1 MTNRSPRIAAM
12 IAVCSLGMVAC
23 DSPTSLPTRPTAP
36 GAASRSI
43 TVQSDLGTEIQT
55 LIATGFPKGQA
66 TAIGAMWDKVLRDL
80 AKEPKTTL
88 KGKVVPGNSGRSSLA
103 KVASYIKLKT
113 GDALPPS
120 GETQAHFAAR
130 LVLDM
135 SLYVYGGPAT
145 TPPVLTTT
153 SDVAL
158 ELVQPGVTTTVVTPA
173 KLAAVV
179 FPSGAVA
186 EPTVVV
192 ITPDPAYY
200 PTDCTGPLDT
210 QLCQYPLFY
219 HFNVFPDVKL
229 GTPAKVQVCHVDAGS
244 YRRPLADHDRFLV
257 AHEKPANPADYS
269 AGSTFDG
276 NIEVLAKAVMNVA
289 NCPAN
294 GGTTYNP
301 PIALGQSPLD
311 RLQRVAMGV
320 VNGMVRAAT
329 SIFVPNDVYAIDIGG
344 GGFAEFFS
352 TFGIVDP
359 QSIPDLAQSPT
370 LYFAPTQTT
379 LATGQPIPLRAWSV
393 TNLGSG
399 TSGAFTS
406 QIIIATDTGLMS
418 PLVTVSLA
426 GAASLVPGANF
437 PYPEMSIS
445 IPPAPGEYWI
455 GTKIIHA
462 GPDSTL
468 ADDWTSF
475 KFVVNDTGYVAP
487 VPASCAAIHTTNS
500 LLADGDYTI
509 QSAGHNFTVYC
520 AGMASSPKEYLT
532 LAVTGPG
539 KNFGSWAGEYTQPVN
554 QRLLTTSY
562 TRVRINPWSLKV
574 ATGDVTFAS
583 STAPVFGPGHLLY
596 SYNFASA
603 GDCLADGSQQGQ
615 ANVDLTGT
623 PFRMNDSFFVDG
635 WNPAGTINGVP
646 GGTVV
651 VHSQIVT
658 LTGGGFC
665 GGTTP
670 VHADSLQL
678 EFMTSLTSG
687 YSINP
692 AQK

>member
-244 YRRPLADHDRFLV
+244 NRLPIGDHDGFRL
-257 AHEKPANPADYS
+257 AHEKPVSLADKS
-269 AGSTFDG
+269 AGSTIVG
-276 NIEVLAKAVMNVA
+276 NVEVLALAAMNVT

-294 GGTTYNP
+294 GGTIYNP
-301 PIALGQSPLD
+301 PVSTDFSLQGRLKAAGMLAANGIA
-311 RLQRVAMGV
+311 
-320 VNGMVRAAT
+320 RAAKYL
-329 SIFVPNDVYAIDIGG
+329 FVPKDVYAIDIGG

-352 TFGIVDP
+352 TFGVVDP
-359 QSIPDLAQSPT
+359 HTYSLNSGGTIDTPHGGGLGGSAFSFPCPSGSVGTGMLGNTKYYDGWTTIFQLSVQCAELLANGS
-370 LYFAPTQTT
+370 LGTT
-379 LATGQPIPLRAWSV
+379 ST
-393 TNLGSG
+393 T
-399 TSGAFTS
+399 
-406 QIIIATDTGLMS
+406 
-418 PLVTVSLA
+418 SLA
-426 GAASLVPGANF
+426 GNFVGDNALGGACSGGQLL
-437 PYPEMSIS
+437 M
-445 IPPAPGEYWI
+445 G
-455 GTKIIHA
+455 GTGHQ
-462 GPDSTL
+462 
-468 ADDWTSF
+468 
-475 KFVVNDTGYVAP
+475 TGYP
-487 VPASCAAIHTTNS
+487 
-500 LLADGDYTI
+500 D
-509 QSAGHNFTVYC
+509 
-520 AGMASSPKEYLT
+520 
-532 LAVTGPG
+532 
-539 KNFGSWAGEYTQPVN
+539 
-554 QRLLTTSY
+554 RLV
-562 TRVRINPWSLKV
+562 RVS
-574 ATGDVTFAS
+574 
-583 STAPVFGPGHLLY
+583 
-596 SYNFASA
+596 
-603 GDCLADGSQQGQ
+603 
-615 ANVDLTGT
+615 DLTG
-623 PFRMNDSFFVDG
+623 SCG
-635 WNPAGTINGVP
+635 SL
-646 GGTVV
+646 GTVV
-651 VHSQIVT
+651 AQHAPQSFIGPLYGLETQTHT
-658 LTGGGFC
+658 LTPFSVPCPQGSVVTGLQGRFGDILDAVGFQC
-665 GGTTP
+665 TP
-670 VHADSLQL
+670 VVATLVTATPVSTHQ
-678 EFMTSLTSG
+678 
-687 YSINP
+687 
-692 AQK
+692 